1 MNNLLSII
9 IVLLIFTLCYT
20 VLNDFGMFLF
30 ITLLL
35 LTVYFLYE
43 MIMEKIVEVR
53 TDMQQIK
60 NELLEK
66 VNLIPNKISLLKN
79 LTKT

>member
-35 LTVYFLYE
+35 LTMYFLYE
-43 MIMEKIVEVR
+43 MIMEKMVEVKSDIQR
-53 TDMQQIK
+53 IK
-60 NELLEK
+60 SDILET